1 MPIEKLKIGAIVLA
15 AGNSSRMNGAPK
27 QLLNFRGTTFLRR
40 SAEIAVAADFYSTVV
55 VLGANS
61 EILRKEIEDLPVKIV
76 VNENWA
82 DGMSSSIKIGL
93 SELIREENPD
103 AAVVMLCD
111 QPLVTVET
119 LRKLRD
125 AFVRAGKPIAA
136 CQYQNTVGVPAL
148 FSNEIFAELM
158 NLRESGGAKKLIEQY
173 AEKAALIDA
182 PEAAPDVDTAEDYEK
197 LLRLIASV

>member
-1 MPIEKLKIGAIVLA
+1 
-15 AGNSSRMNGAPK
+15 MNGAPK

-55 VLGANS
+55 VLGAHS

-76 VNENWA
+76 VNENWT

-93 SELIREENPD
+93 SELIKKENPD

-111 QPLVTVET
+111 QPLVTAET

-136 CQYQNTVGVPAL
+136 CRYRNTVGVPAL
-148 FSNEIFAELM
+148 FSDEIFAELM
-158 NLRESGGAKKLIEQY
+158 NLRESGGAKKIIEKY
-173 AEKAALIDA
+173 AGKTALIDA
-182 PEAAPDVDTAEDYEK
+182 PEAAPDVDTAEDYENF
-197 LLRLIASV
+197 LRLTASI